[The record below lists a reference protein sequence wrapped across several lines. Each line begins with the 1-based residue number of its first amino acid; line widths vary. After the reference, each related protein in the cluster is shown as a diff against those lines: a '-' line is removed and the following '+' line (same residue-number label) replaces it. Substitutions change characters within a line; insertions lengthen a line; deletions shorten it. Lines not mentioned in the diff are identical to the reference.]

1 MGLCVW
7 ICVLYSLL
15 QAGVLS
21 QTLHCPPWSG
31 RGCVQGLTTND
42 ADEQKCTPSWARG
55 LLWTAGRR
63 ASDRQSTSLF
73 PVDVLRIALSKY
85 ADNMEPQRPRLL
97 SGAERHSL
105 GLMRRQ
111 RDHEPRRTPHHLSPH
126 HLNPAG
132 QPGAVTARGF
142 PNTLIQADR
151 GRRHLPAPTS
161 GKKVK
166 RRPRAGSFSLIV
178 NNNPSAPLQVGLHG
192 NSQGREPR

>member
-21 QTLHCPPWSG
+21 QTLHCPPGSG

-42 ADEQKCTPSWARG
+42 ADEQ
-55 LLWTAGRR
+55 
-63 ASDRQSTSLF
+63 
-73 PVDVLRIALSKY
+73 Y

-97 SGAERHSL
+97 TGAERHSL

-126 HLNPAG
+126 HQNPPG

-142 PNTLIQADR
+142 PNTLIQAER
-151 GRRHLPAPTS
+151 GRRLLPAPTS

-166 RRPRAGSFSLIV
+166 RRPRAGSFSLII
-178 NNNPSAPLQVGLHG
+178 NNNPSAPLQISRARRQVKTDPQKRGK
-192 NSQGREPR
+192 SGRSGAYSVLGDPHTEGQTDGV